1 MCSLQEISMLVRF
14 GKKSSEN
21 LGKLTAAYDAV
32 MEDVLAGKGAQ
43 VVSASTNGASFTFAQ
58 GGGAMTNTAWATC
71 LDQVLRHVENSSS
84 PSNFAIAK
92 IC

>member
-1 MCSLQEISMLVRF
+1 MLVRY
-14 GKKSSEN
+14 GKASAEN
-21 LGKLTAAYDAV
+21 LAKLTASYEAV
-32 MEDVLAGKGAQ
+32 MVDVLAGKGAQ

-58 GGGAMTNTAWATC
+58 GGGAITNTAWATC
-71 LDQVLRHVENSSS
+71 LDQVLRHVENEST

>member
-1 MCSLQEISMLVRF
+1 MCSLQEIAMLVRY
-14 GKKSSEN
+14 GKASAEN
-21 LGKLTAAYDAV
+21 LAKLTASYEAV
-32 MEDVLAGKGAQ
+32 MVDVLAGKGAQ

-58 GGGAMTNTAWATC
+58 GGGAITNTAWATC
-71 LDQVLRHVENSSS
+71 LDQVLRHVENEST